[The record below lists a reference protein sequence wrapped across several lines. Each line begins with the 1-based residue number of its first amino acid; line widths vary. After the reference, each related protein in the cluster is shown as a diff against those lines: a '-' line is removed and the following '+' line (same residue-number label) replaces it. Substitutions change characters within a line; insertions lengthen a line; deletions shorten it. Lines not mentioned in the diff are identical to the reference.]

1 MNLDPFNEFPLL
13 EKRQDKQF
21 EYLKRVRDKIDPRI
35 SDMDIMTGYDYGI
48 DMEAFAH
55 EFLIKIEKEKYER
68 YKKLQ

>member
-48 DMEAFAH
+48 NMEIFAYN
-55 EFLIKIEKEKYER
+55 FIIKNRKNE
-68 YKKLQ
+68 

>member
-55 EFLIKIEKEKYER
+55 EFLIKNRKNE
-68 YKKLQ
+68 